1 MLYIRP
7 YIALILAAGY
17 ANLQA
22 RQVLIAQ
29 TAKPLGEKAVMMA
42 TSGLATAF
50 SVGSMIEVFISPY
63 FGRFSD
69 RYGRK
74 PLLLSFLVG
83 PTVMR
88 MLCVLIKHPM
98 TRIRLL
104 WLDFVSVRTIGVQP
118 TFAVVSTMISD
129 VVPEANQP
137 RARAHVTAA
146 LSLGQ
151 ILGTYWAGWWI
162 EKRGAES
169 VFKIIAAIPA
179 MAFALLAYKLPET
192 HPEMKQN
199 VGHPQAKLGDAPAD
213 VVAKPSEQKATSTT
227 RAILRDRECL
237 LLAVTLSLYEF
248 MQYPVLSTMATLVMK
263 DRFGWGPLQAGRFSS
278 AFGVA
283 VFVGS
288 TCAGRLVELL
298 GPRRHV
304 TFAHWC
310 TCLAYFLWGTA
321 TSGKAAYVSLLALAM
336 GKGADTVLMTE
347 FVKRAS
353 SLGYG
358 KGEAGAVIQAL
369 GAINRTIG
377 PQLFMKL
384 YLIAQASRR
393 YPSATFKLPIGTPLL
408 LVTAVSLLQEIL
420 HQILLRARSMS

>member
-1 MLYIRP
+1 
-7 YIALILAAGY
+7 
-17 ANLQA
+17 
-22 RQVLIAQ
+22 
-29 TAKPLGEKAVMMA
+29 MA

-50 SVGSMIEVFISPY
+50 SVGSMIEIFISPY

-83 PTVMR
+83 PTLMR
-88 MLCVLIKHPM
+88 TLCVLIKHPM

-118 TFAVVSTMISD
+118 TQAVVSTMISD
-129 VVPEANQP
+129 VVPVASQP

-146 LSLGQ
+146 ISLGQ

-162 EKRGAES
+162 EKNGAES
-169 VFKIIAAIPA
+169 VFKIIAGIPA
-179 MAFALLAYKLPET
+179 MAFALLACKLPET
-192 HPEMKQN
+192 HPDLKRN
-199 VGHPQAKLGDAPAD
+199 AGHPRAKLGDASASPEKQKD
-213 VVAKPSEQKATSTT
+213 VVAQPSKHKATSTT

-248 MQYPVLSTMATLVMK
+248 MQYPLLSTMATLFMK

-304 TFAHWC
+304 TFAHCC

-321 TSGKAAYVSLLALAM
+321 TSGKAAYASLLPLAM

-377 PQLFMKL
+377 PQLFMRL
-384 YLIAQASRR
+384 YLIAQSRKR
-393 YPSATFKLPIGTPLL
+393 HPGATFKLPVGTPLL
-408 LVTAVSLLQEIL
+408 LVTAVSLLQETL
-420 HQILLRARSMS
+420 YQMLLRARSLR